1 MVTKWTFKTLNLK
14 SILNSYGPKFPT
26 ELFTKLYIF
35 DNFKGQITP
44 IGMSDMVLK
53 QFFQGLQDRLLS
65 IWILFKEVMS
75 F

>member
-1 MVTKWTFKTLNLK
+1 MDIQTLNLK
-14 SILNSYGPKFPT
+14 SILNSYAAKFPT
-26 ELFTKLYIF
+26 EFFTKLYIF
-35 DNFKGQITP
+35 DNFKGQITL

-53 QFFQGLQDRLLS
+53 QNFQGLQNRLLS